1 MSTQHYYKDR
11 LGFDPAEARA
21 NGTRDGHNT
30 GADFKTFGGYE
41 ESLCKFKGIV
51 YTLNIY
57 QLIDER
63 DAIQKKTFTKWV
75 NKHLKKRYTCITV
88 CNNCSDDS
96 CCSPVRR
103 AGKQVRDLFE
113 DLRDGHNLL
122 SLLEVLS
129 GEHLPRE
136 RGRLRFHMLQNVQLT
151 LDFLRYRK
159 IKLVN
164 IRCEDIVDGN
174 PKLTLGLIWTI
185 ILHFQISDIMVGQ
198 AENLT
203 AKEALLRWARN
214 TTHKYPN
221 VEVKNFTTSWR
232 DGLAFV
238 AIIHRNS
245 EIIHS
250 RSASR
255 SGVSELGVTEPGGPE
270 PGGSEPGGPEP
281 GGSEPGGPESAPPD
295 LVDWRNLRQRTPRER
310 LETSFHVMEREY
322 GVTRLL
328 DPEDVDTP
336 EPDEKSL
343 ITYVSQLY
351 EIFPEP
357 PSIHPLFNIEAQ
369 RKLEEYREMAT
380 TLIHWIREHISI
392 MRDRHFPSNTV
403 ELKRMAQ
410 ESTRFRQEEV
420 PPRLRDKNSCQR
432 LYREIQKL
440 LDGTGFMED
449 ELVPELHYN
458 NVDSEWNKLMSLYQE
473 RDDALH
479 DSLSGADRLQRL
491 AEKVHREI
499 KQTEI
504 TLEEVEIRIEDEA
517 RRVERLHPMDAKRN
531 CDALD
536 GELAQCEDT
545 IKTLHT
551 DVKILREGKYH
562 EAPTLHKRVVKLEER
577 YVSVRTLFENR
588 LLIVLNN
595 RSFTQQ
601 ESYTTTK
608 RIVVSESR
616 LVETN
621 EHFRFLQDCINW
633 CKDKLKKLNDSEYGN
648 DLAAVEKEYDSHQK
662 EHKIIHQFHTN
673 VDQCAAAEN
682 NFNGEEHTVYINLL
696 SQLRKIYA
704 ELLSLSNK
712 RVSDLHSLLDFLQA
726 ATQELIW
733 LNEREEQELNRD
745 WANKSL
751 NITDVERYYEKLMGE
766 LEKRE
771 VQFSSVQDRG
781 NSLVIGHH
789 PASKTVEAYLAA
801 MQTQWQWLLE
811 LTLCLE
817 THLQHAS
824 HYHTF
829 FTDIANA
836 EQWVM
841 AQDEKLNTTF
851 SVTDFGLDDGEQLL
865 REMQDIREE
874 LAQFNATADELINR
888 AKTVVP
894 LKQRRQTLRQP
905 TTVTAICNYK
915 KMDMSINKGERCTV
929 HDNSNRVK
937 WSVVSNSGNKGMVP
951 GVCFTIPPPNQE
963 AIDSAEKLK
972 RQYERCIALWQKKQ
986 LRMRQNMIFATIKV
1000 VKSWDLAQFIAM
1012 GAEQR
1017 NAIRK
1022 ALNEDAEKLLQEG
1035 DPNDPQ
1041 LRRLKREIDE
1051 VNRLFDEFERRAN
1064 EPKPGAVLVEQCNS
1078 LKEYLDMME
1087 KMLIQRCLAGI
1098 PRDLDLLEQLVIEH
1112 KQFENDL
1119 SSHELEVESIQKN
1132 YQNLSRRTPAIQR
1145 TVESIT
1151 QQWDRIWALSHVYIE
1166 RMKCVEMV
1174 VTGIEEGSQVVSEIE
1189 LKLAEHQD
1197 LPDELDDLEREHQEL
1212 LNIQQVIHDHQALID
1227 RLLEECRN
1235 VRTLVVKSRPSQKIH
1250 PDVDKLEEDVRKLR
1264 IRWENICSQII
1275 ERLRSCEAACEL
1287 LTKYRNGHDI
1297 EKVELNDLEN
1307 GLRSQ
1312 KIEDLG
1318 PSEAELELERLRSM
1332 YMKIIEKKTSI
1343 EHVNTLG
1350 GRFIREAKIYDL
1362 RLSQYKASLED
1373 VHPSLDAS
1381 LSKRPRIQ
1389 SGGDKVIQ
1397 QLDKL
1402 NNQYQFIADET
1413 YDRIA
1418 KIYNRF
1424 QYEKNFTFQL
1434 EDLSPVSLEKT
1445 FRTELNLPDSRPD
1458 HSTPIIIDDDDSVYR
1473 ARSEAQMM
1481 VTRGSIPSQRRSSAT
1496 QLKESDSVD
1505 SHVATTTTHIGSSF
1519 QVTTTTSTRRMAA
1532 ATAASEAAELH
1543 LVHPVTGEKISFHQA
1558 VQDGLVD
1565 LTSGTLT
1572 HPSTGE
1578 NIPLSEAVERGY
1590 VSPILLQ
1597 HLDTPCGIIDP
1608 ATGRELTLLQ
1618 ATKRGLY
1625 SPEEGSFKDPT
1636 TGKLL
1641 TPEEASK
1648 IGFIILEKQAMIEKY
1663 RQCDA
1668 TIVDMV
1674 DSVNEIER
1682 RLAEQE
1688 PVSENPN
1695 GLRNQINTV
1704 KAIKDELDEMF
1715 RPLGTCL
1722 DGVRQVVNQGGDVL
1736 SREELESLDQAATLL
1751 KQRYDHCVVQADTTH
1766 RRLTTAMEEFSKYEK
1781 EIALFQTWLKQA
1793 TKTLLEKERLCSDLN
1808 KIKNHEQGCRDFLG
1822 DVIAH
1827 QADLRFITM
1836 ATQKFLDESS
1846 LYLRTVNNFRTS
1858 LPERYPL
1865 LQADPDS
1872 MVRDAADDVTA
1883 EFKDLLARA
1892 NKLVDKATS
1901 VGNKQRDYTE
1911 AIEKAT
1917 RWLKDTEVK
1926 VVRILQEPV
1935 GADPKG
1941 VQDQLDK
1948 AKAINNDV
1956 VAQSRLF
1963 DNCRAT
1969 SVSLLRAL
1977 EGELDAREQEAIEH
1991 PPEEL
1996 YERYAELADRLGYRC
2011 QELDTALVQCQG
2023 VQEGLDSLM
2032 SWLNSIDLQLKNASK
2047 PASLN
2052 RDRLDEQL
2060 REHRQLHADIM
2071 SHQASVVQI
2080 NDSAEALL
2088 TSASNARVAKKIE
2101 TKLRE
2106 LNTKFEKVVEKSEY
2120 RGQHLE
2126 IVSTQLDAFTV
2137 SVEHFE
2143 EWYIEIVEIVESR
2156 EVLSLDV
2163 ESYARKIDEIA
2174 RQRDSRSDDFD
2185 GMIRTGREMVTKK
2198 DVTDT
2203 APVKDKIKNLE
2214 GQWKELNDT
2223 LDERA
2228 RNGKERS
2235 EQLLAYEQLRDRCTQ
2250 WLTTTENTLDNA
2262 QPVGL
2267 DQEVVKRQVDDLKPL
2282 LKEYREYGTTFDKLN
2297 ELGNAYDA
2305 LLRGE
2310 RPESPSR
2317 RRSSVTPVKRPSI
2330 TSPLKSPVRRVS
2342 QDARS
2347 PSPSHKLMGFNGS
2360 GPLSPIPGGYASRRT
2375 SQEGFHLDDM
2385 SPIQKELMQVNNRY
2399 DMIGMRLND
2408 RQNELDVMKDELKK
2422 LADSIRSVTLALD
2435 KSERSMPREAV
2446 PTTKEEA
2453 DKHNR
2458 QCKSILDDLLEKQL
2472 SLDSLKNQVTELI
2485 KKRPT
2490 APGAD
2495 TLQDQADILNDRYRE
2510 LQGRLKDRLT
2520 FLEHTKD
2527 FLDSFD
2533 SLNNWLNS
2541 KDRMMSVLGPI
2552 ASDPRMVQM
2561 QAQQVQVLR
2570 DEFQAQE
2577 PKLGDLNDAGDKIIG
2592 VCEPN
2597 SMAAKKINDKLDSIN
2612 NKWTELIGQLDA
2624 RDSALNAASDAST
2637 DFYDNYNKLHD
2648 TLLKLGDDFD
2658 EVNANGADSA
2668 QQIEAVNTLGKGL
2681 ETARGSLIDLEGL
2694 GDHLISIL
2702 SDPSSKNDIKS
2713 KITQLNKMFNNLE
2726 KKLGN
2731 RKSELEASLRDEEMF
2746 GQQCQD
2752 IQEWLADQVAHL
2764 KDQLLVSAD
2773 RDTLSNQVGD
2783 FEPIYRDLMAKEHEV
2798 IMMINKGKEIVAKS
2812 SRKEL
2817 NRQLSETLD
2826 AIKKEWDNVRK
2837 TAVDRRTRLQ
2847 KCMDTCNKFH
2857 SLQDKFNPWLDKA
2870 EEKAHNLEP
2879 IAFTKKAIDKQIK
2892 EIQSF
2897 KNEVSRHS
2905 GEFENNRT
2913 GGEKFIS
2920 CTDTDHDGVHD
2931 ALAFMKERWD
2941 QLNAIVFAR
2950 AQDLDDVAAKLVDF
2964 NDKARDLDH
2973 TLQRCGDRLASL
2985 DTLAGTGKDAK
2996 SLERMKALLEET
3008 DALGKQ
3014 VDQVKNKGEDL
3025 CGAAEALGSD
3035 ANHIQDEVE
3044 RLADRYGDLKGKLE
3058 DRCHDLEEASQA
3070 VNQFGTL
3077 VKNMGQELTGLDDEL
3092 DRMGSVGR
3100 DVKTVTGQ
3108 IDQLQ
3113 SFLTKVD
3120 HKNDEIEDAKAALE
3134 DLVSQGFTNTNN
3146 RTAEDQIKQLRRQLK
3161 KIQDRCDVRGK
3172 DLDTVL
3178 KKLEN
3183 FYGKYNSVMDD
3194 INEADK
3200 DGESFK
3206 PVGADVDTI
3215 ITQQEEFKHF
3225 KGDRVEALGKQVN
3238 ECNKLGQ
3245 GLIQSAASGV
3255 NTQALENDIDGM
3267 NELWNK
3273 LKEMIGDREKAL
3285 DKGLMQSGKF
3295 QDALDSMLQWLGNFE
3310 EMMENQASISGE
3322 YSVVKAQAQEQKFLR
3337 KMLMDRQNEMQALLS
3352 MGRNLAADLEPSEK
3366 AAVEGQLD
3374 DLINRF
3380 DDANAR
3386 SQERMEALE
3395 ETLKVAKEFQ
3405 NKLNPITEWL
3415 DRTEKKLKEM
3425 STVPSDEEKIQR
3437 LLDEHDNLHDEILG
3451 QKPAFD
3457 DLTDV
3462 ATALMSLIG
3471 DDEANALADKLQATT
3486 DRYGQLVEDSEVL
3499 GRLLQESKIGLRHLV
3514 LTYEDLLSWMD
3525 EMEAR
3530 LSKYRILSVFVEK
3543 LLEQMD
3549 ELTDL
3554 GEEVVSHEK
3563 QVAEVMDAGSHLMK
3577 HISSDEALQ
3586 LKDKLDSIHRR
3597 YNDLSAKATDLHKAA
3612 NEALPLVQQFHSA
3625 HERLGS
3631 WMLSVEGQLQSIDSS
3646 GQGPLEE
3653 EIERLAQEIQENRPL
3668 VEAVNLVGPQLCQIS
3683 PGEGASNIETLV
3695 TRDNRRFEQ
3704 ICEQIQRRMERI
3716 HMSKQRSQEITQDID
3731 ELLGWFRE
3739 VEGQMREAEPPSVDP
3754 EEIRV
3759 QLKEHKALNDDVASQ
3774 KGRVRDV
3781 LSNAKKV
3788 LRESPHHED
3797 TSELREKMDDLK
3809 ETMESVSKLS
3819 SDRLSTL
3826 EQALPLAEHF
3836 FETHHELDDW
3846 LTAIESEAMVMDT
3859 PALRADKIIHQM
3871 ERNKT
3876 FLQSI
3881 GDHKPLLDKLNKTG
3895 GALLKLVNDEDGSKI
3910 QELLESD
3917 NERYNALKYA
3927 LRERGQALEDA
3938 LQETS
3943 QFSDKLD
3950 GMLSSLAETA
3960 DQVKNAEPISAHPEK
3975 IHEQVQENNGIID
3988 DLDRKESAFVAVK
4001 AAAEEVINKASRND
4015 PAVKDIKTKLDRLN
4029 KLWDMVQMAT
4039 TQRGQSLEDALAMAE
4054 KFWEELQNVMTA
4066 LKDLQETLKAQEPVA
4081 VEPQAIKQQREELS
4095 QIKNKID
4102 QTKPE
4107 VEQVR
4112 QTGRDLMTLCGEADK
4127 PEVKKNIEDLDY
4139 AWDNV
4144 TALYAK
4150 REENLIDA
4158 MEKAMEF
4165 HDTLRNMLEFLE
4177 KAEVKFIAMGAVAGD
4192 IEAIKGQI
4200 TQLHKFKDEVDP
4212 HMVKVEA
4219 LNRSLRRQ
4227 AQELKERTSPD
4238 QAAAIMEPL
4247 GEVNRRW
4254 DELLKGIVQRQ
4265 RSLEYALLKLGQFQH
4280 ALKELMVWIERTT
4293 KTVDDLKPVFGDP
4306 QVIEVELAKL
4316 KVTINDIQAHQSSV
4330 DTLNDAGRQ
4339 LIEADKGS
4347 EDASNTHKKLTEL
4360 NIKWSELQ
4368 DKANGKQND
4377 LESALREAQIFS
4389 AEIQDLLLWLGDIDA
4404 ALSSSKPVGG
4414 LPETAKEQLLR
4425 FMEIYEDLEENRS
4438 KVENTLQQ
4446 GQEYL
4451 KRSREGA
4458 ATNLNHS
4465 LRTLKQ
4471 RWESVM
4477 NRANDKKIKLE
4488 IALKEAKE
4496 FHDALQIF
4504 VDWLTEAENL
4514 LNAQQ
4519 PVSRVLDII
4528 LQQIEEHNS
4537 FKKDVTAHREVML
4550 SLDKKGT
4557 HLKYFSQKQDVILIK
4572 NLLVSVQH
4580 RWEKVVSKA
4589 AERTRALDLG
4599 FKEAKDFHDNWNEL
4613 VTWLDDAESTLD
4625 DLAANVGNDPEK
4637 IKAQIA
4643 KHKEFQKALGAKQ
4656 PSYDSTMKQG
4666 RGLQNKSP
4674 KSDEETLKQ
4683 MMTDLKN
4690 KWNSVCQKSVDRQ
4703 RKLEEALL
4711 FTGQFKDAT
4720 QALLD
4725 WLKKVELG
4733 LVEDGPVH
4741 GDLDTVMA
4749 LVEQHK
4755 AFCAELKNRSV
4766 QVESVRRT
4774 ADELLIKA
4782 SAEDAATIRS
4792 QITELV
4798 SSWEKVEVATEV
4810 RTRRLEEALQAA
4822 EQLHK
4827 VVHMLLDWLSD
4838 AEMKLRYAGPLPGG
4852 EEETRQQIA
4861 EHEAFLAELNQKER
4875 EKDDTI
4881 ALAEEILAKAHPDG
4895 VATIKHWITIIQSRW
4910 EEVMAWA
4917 RQRETRL
4924 ADHLRSLRDL
4934 AGLLDELM
4942 RWLVQAENNL
4952 TVLEAEPLPDDIPA
4966 IEGLITDHKEFMDE
4980 MQKKEPDVL
4989 SICKPTKPRPSL
5001 SQQGKKRSRASI
5013 GRESVSPGRESSP
5026 EYDYPSR
5033 RSSRISPDRE
5043 SSPGPKS
5050 RKSSRSS
5057 PAREI
5062 TPTREYPRPWM
5073 YGARTTPPRESSPG
5087 ADRERDWP
5095 LTHLRFATSTPTPS
5109 AAATAGGRK
5118 SSKASVREEPQIK
5131 NPQARALWEKWQ
5143 HVGFMAWERMRRL
5156 HDKLSYLHELEKLKN
5171 FSWEEWRK
5179 RFMKFM
5185 NHKKS
5190 RVTDLFRKM
5199 DSDNDGAV
5207 PREDFIDGILK
5218 TKFPTSRLEMGT
5230 VADIFDRNQDG
5241 YIDYQEFIAALR
5253 PDWERKGP
5261 LTDAERI
5268 DDEVQKQVAK
5278 CTCRQK
5284 FRVHQVGE
5292 GKYRF
5297 GDSQKLRL
5305 VRILRSTVM
5314 VRVGGGWVALDE
5326 FLVKNDPCRVCP
5338 SIPELEQVGDLELHE
5353 HGCPLRGKTSPAGS
5367 CRSSSKG
5374 RTNVELRE
5382 QFILA
5387 EGVSQSMTPFKS
5399 KPSPNSSVSSQSG
5412 TPAQQRSQSLPNSGP
5427 IMKVRERT
5435 AKSSAMGRTSFSAGT
5450 PDSSFSEEGGTSSF
5464 QGGKRK
5470 ASAPVTSR
5478 SSYNTSGESQ
5488 PGSRTGSRPPSRGP
5502 GSRPGSRP
5510 PSRAGSEVS
5519 LDSFDGGRTPM
5530 KRTPSFTG
5538 RTRAPSSQTSGVQ
5551 RSSSL
5556 RKASAPVKSSTG
5568 TVNGTGTRAISVS
5581 SRSRSMTR
5589 TPSASSIPVA
5599 VASSSRLYSP
5609 TLSSRLKEAGIRTK
5623 IPVLVS
5629 PASDWE
5635 RTNLSG
5641 STSNLNVAGTPLRS
5655 RTSSTTSLNSNHS
5668 TSKIPTL
5675 RQKMSATH
5683 TTTTSKT
5690 STTSRTRTPSGSS
5703 STGGSTKIVRK
5714 SSAASDT
5721 PSGAARKTGIVEPR
5735 RKL

>member
-1 MSTQHYYKDR
+1 
-11 LGFDPAEARA
+11 
-21 NGTRDGHNT
+21 
-30 GADFKTFGGYE
+30 
-41 ESLCKFKGIV
+41 
-51 YTLNIY
+51 
-57 QLIDER
+57 
-63 DAIQKKTFTKWV
+63 
-75 NKHLKKRYTCITV
+75 
-88 CNNCSDDS
+88 
-96 CCSPVRR
+96 
-103 AGKQVRDLFE
+103 
-113 DLRDGHNLL
+113 
-122 SLLEVLS
+122 
-129 GEHLPRE
+129 
-136 RGRLRFHMLQNVQLT
+136 
-151 LDFLRYRK
+151 
-159 IKLVN
+159 
-164 IRCEDIVDGN
+164 
-174 PKLTLGLIWTI
+174 
-185 ILHFQISDIMVGQ
+185 
-198 AENLT
+198 
-203 AKEALLRWARN
+203 
-214 TTHKYPN
+214 
-221 VEVKNFTTSWR
+221 
-232 DGLAFV
+232 
-238 AIIHRNS
+238 
-245 EIIHS
+245 
-250 RSASR
+250 
-255 SGVSELGVTEPGGPE
+255 
-270 PGGSEPGGPEP
+270 
-281 GGSEPGGPESAPPD
+281 
-295 LVDWRNLRQRTPRER
+295 
-310 LETSFHVMEREY
+310 
-322 GVTRLL
+322 
-328 DPEDVDTP
+328 
-336 EPDEKSL
+336 
-343 ITYVSQLY
+343 
-351 EIFPEP
+351 
-357 PSIHPLFNIEAQ
+357 
-369 RKLEEYREMAT
+369 
-380 TLIHWIREHISI
+380 
-392 MRDRHFPSNTV
+392 
-403 ELKRMAQ
+403 
-410 ESTRFRQEEV
+410 
-420 PPRLRDKNSCQR
+420 
-432 LYREIQKL
+432 
-440 LDGTGFMED
+440 
-449 ELVPELHYN
+449 
-458 NVDSEWNKLMSLYQE
+458 
-473 RDDALH
+473 
-479 DSLSGADRLQRL
+479 
-491 AEKVHREI
+491 
-499 KQTEI
+499 
-504 TLEEVEIRIEDEA
+504 
-517 RRVERLHPMDAKRN
+517 
-531 CDALD
+531 
-536 GELAQCEDT
+536 
-545 IKTLHT
+545 
-551 DVKILREGKYH
+551 
-562 EAPTLHKRVVKLEER
+562 
-577 YVSVRTLFENR
+577 
-588 LLIVLNN
+588 
-595 RSFTQQ
+595 
-601 ESYTTTK
+601 
-608 RIVVSESR
+608 
-616 LVETN
+616 
-621 EHFRFLQDCINW
+621 
-633 CKDKLKKLNDSEYGN
+633 
-648 DLAAVEKEYDSHQK
+648 
-662 EHKIIHQFHTN
+662 
-673 VDQCAAAEN
+673 
-682 NFNGEEHTVYINLL
+682 
-696 SQLRKIYA
+696 
-704 ELLSLSNK
+704 
-712 RVSDLHSLLDFLQA
+712 
-726 ATQELIW
+726 
-733 LNEREEQELNRD
+733 
-745 WANKSL
+745 
-751 NITDVERYYEKLMGE
+751 
-766 LEKRE
+766 
-771 VQFSSVQDRG
+771 
-781 NSLVIGHH
+781 
-789 PASKTVEAYLAA
+789 
-801 MQTQWQWLLE
+801 
-811 LTLCLE
+811 
-817 THLQHAS
+817 
-824 HYHTF
+824 
-829 FTDIANA
+829 
-836 EQWVM
+836 
-841 AQDEKLNTTF
+841 
-851 SVTDFGLDDGEQLL
+851 
-865 REMQDIREE
+865 
-874 LAQFNATADELINR
+874 
-888 AKTVVP
+888 
-894 LKQRRQTLRQP
+894 
-905 TTVTAICNYK
+905 
-915 KMDMSINKGERCTV
+915 
-929 HDNSNRVK
+929 
-937 WSVVSNSGNKGMVP
+937 
-951 GVCFTIPPPNQE
+951 
-963 AIDSAEKLK
+963 
-972 RQYERCIALWQKKQ
+972 
-986 LRMRQNMIFATIKV
+986 
-1000 VKSWDLAQFIAM
+1000 
-1012 GAEQR
+1012 
-1017 NAIRK
+1017 
-1022 ALNEDAEKLLQEG
+1022 
-1035 DPNDPQ
+1035 
-1041 LRRLKREIDE
+1041 
-1051 VNRLFDEFERRAN
+1051 
-1064 EPKPGAVLVEQCNS
+1064 
-1078 LKEYLDMME
+1078 
-1087 KMLIQRCLAGI
+1087 
-1098 PRDLDLLEQLVIEH
+1098 
-1112 KQFENDL
+1112 
-1119 SSHELEVESIQKN
+1119 
-1132 YQNLSRRTPAIQR
+1132 
-1145 TVESIT
+1145 
-1151 QQWDRIWALSHVYIE
+1151 
-1166 RMKCVEMV
+1166 
-1174 VTGIEEGSQVVSEIE
+1174 
-1189 LKLAEHQD
+1189 
-1197 LPDELDDLEREHQEL
+1197 
-1212 LNIQQVIHDHQALID
+1212 
-1227 RLLEECRN
+1227 
-1235 VRTLVVKSRPSQKIH
+1235 
-1250 PDVDKLEEDVRKLR
+1250 
-1264 IRWENICSQII
+1264 
-1275 ERLRSCEAACEL
+1275 
-1287 LTKYRNGHDI
+1287 
-1297 EKVELNDLEN
+1297 
-1307 GLRSQ
+1307 
-1312 KIEDLG
+1312 
-1318 PSEAELELERLRSM
+1318 
-1332 YMKIIEKKTSI
+1332 
-1343 EHVNTLG
+1343 
-1350 GRFIREAKIYDL
+1350 
-1362 RLSQYKASLED
+1362 
-1373 VHPSLDAS
+1373 
-1381 LSKRPRIQ
+1381 
-1389 SGGDKVIQ
+1389 
-1397 QLDKL
+1397 
-1402 NNQYQFIADET
+1402 
-1413 YDRIA
+1413 
-1418 KIYNRF
+1418 
-1424 QYEKNFTFQL
+1424 
-1434 EDLSPVSLEKT
+1434 
-1445 FRTELNLPDSRPD
+1445 
-1458 HSTPIIIDDDDSVYR
+1458 
-1473 ARSEAQMM
+1473 
-1481 VTRGSIPSQRRSSAT
+1481 
-1496 QLKESDSVD
+1496 
-1505 SHVATTTTHIGSSF
+1505 
-1519 QVTTTTSTRRMAA
+1519 
-1532 ATAASEAAELH
+1532 
-1543 LVHPVTGEKISFHQA
+1543 
-1558 VQDGLVD
+1558 
-1565 LTSGTLT
+1565 
-1572 HPSTGE
+1572 
-1578 NIPLSEAVERGY
+1578 
-1590 VSPILLQ
+1590 
-1597 HLDTPCGIIDP
+1597 
-1608 ATGRELTLLQ
+1608 
-1618 ATKRGLY
+1618 
-1625 SPEEGSFKDPT
+1625 
-1636 TGKLL
+1636 
-1641 TPEEASK
+1641 
-1648 IGFIILEKQAMIEKY
+1648 
-1663 RQCDA
+1663 
-1668 TIVDMV
+1668 
-1674 DSVNEIER
+1674 
-1682 RLAEQE
+1682 
-1688 PVSENPN
+1688 
-1695 GLRNQINTV
+1695 
-1704 KAIKDELDEMF
+1704 
-1715 RPLGTCL
+1715 
-1722 DGVRQVVNQGGDVL
+1722 
-1736 SREELESLDQAATLL
+1736 
-1751 KQRYDHCVVQADTTH
+1751 
-1766 RRLTTAMEEFSKYEK
+1766 
-1781 EIALFQTWLKQA
+1781 
-1793 TKTLLEKERLCSDLN
+1793 
-1808 KIKNHEQGCRDFLG
+1808 
-1822 DVIAH
+1822 
-1827 QADLRFITM
+1827 
-1836 ATQKFLDESS
+1836 
-1846 LYLRTVNNFRTS
+1846 
-1858 LPERYPL
+1858 
-1865 LQADPDS
+1865 
-1872 MVRDAADDVTA
+1872 
-1883 EFKDLLARA
+1883 
-1892 NKLVDKATS
+1892 
-1901 VGNKQRDYTE
+1901 
-1911 AIEKAT
+1911 
-1917 RWLKDTEVK
+1917 
-1926 VVRILQEPV
+1926 
-1935 GADPKG
+1935 
-1941 VQDQLDK
+1941 
-1948 AKAINNDV
+1948 
-1956 VAQSRLF
+1956 
-1963 DNCRAT
+1963 
-1969 SVSLLRAL
+1969 
-1977 EGELDAREQEAIEH
+1977 
-1991 PPEEL
+1991 
-1996 YERYAELADRLGYRC
+1996 
-2011 QELDTALVQCQG
+2011 
-2023 VQEGLDSLM
+2023 
-2032 SWLNSIDLQLKNASK
+2032 
-2047 PASLN
+2047 
-2052 RDRLDEQL
+2052 
-2060 REHRQLHADIM
+2060 M

-2088 TSASNARVAKKIE
+2088 TSASNVRVAKKIE

-2106 LNTKFEKVVEKSEY
+2106 LNTKFEKVVEKSES
-2120 RGQHLE
+2120 RGHHLE
-2126 IVSTQLDAFTV
+2126 IVSTQLDAFVV

-2163 ESYARKIDEIA
+2163 ESYAQKIEEIA
-2174 RQRDSRSDDFD
+2174 VQRDARSGDFD
-2185 GMIRTGREMVTKK
+2185 GMIKTGRDLVSKK

-2214 GQWKELNDT
+2214 GQWKELGDT

-2250 WLTTTENTLDNA
+2250 WITTTENTLDSS

-2267 DQEVVKRQVDDLKPL
+2267 EQEIIRKQVEDLKPL
-2282 LKEYREYGTTFDKLN
+2282 LREYREYGPTVDKLN

-2347 PSPSHKLMGFNGS
+2347 PSPSPKMMGFNGS
-2360 GPLSPIPGGYASRRT
+2360 GPMSPIPGGYASRRT
-2375 SQEGFHLDDM
+2375 SQEGYHLDDM

-2399 DMIGMRLND
+2399 DMIGMRLTD
-2408 RQNELDVMKDELKK
+2408 RQNDLDIMKDELKK
-2422 LADSIRSVTLALD
+2422 LAENIRSITLTLE

-2446 PTTKEEA
+2446 PTTREEA

-2458 QCKSILDDLLEKQL
+2458 QCKAILDDLLEKQPA
-2472 SLDSLKNQVTELI
+2472 LDSLKIQVAELI

-2495 TLQDQADILNDRYRE
+2495 ILKDQVDLISDRYKE
-2510 LQGRLKDRLT
+2510 LQGRLKDRLS

-2527 FLDSFD
+2527 FLESYD
-2533 SLNNWLNS
+2533 SLNNWLSS
-2541 KDRMMSVLGPI
+2541 KDRMMTVLGPI

-2577 PKLGDLNDAGDKIIG
+2577 PKLSDLNDSGDAIIG

-2597 SMAAKKINDKLDSIN
+2597 SMGAKKINDKLDAIN
-2612 NKWTELIGQLDA
+2612 NKWTELIGQLDT
-2624 RDSALNAASDAST
+2624 RNSALNAASDAST

-2648 TLLKLGDDFD
+2648 ALTKLGDDFD
-2658 EVNANGADSA
+2658 EVTAGGADSA
-2668 QQIEAVNTLGKGL
+2668 KQIEAVNALEKGL
-2681 ETARGSLIDLEGL
+2681 EKARGALIDLEGL
-2694 GDHLISIL
+2694 GEHLISIL
-2702 SDPSSKNDIKS
+2702 SDPSSKTDIKS
-2713 KITQLNKMFNNLE
+2713 KITQLNKMFNHLE

-2731 RKSELEASLRDEEMF
+2731 RKSELEASLRDEEVF
-2746 GQQCQD
+2746 GQSCQD

-2764 KDQLLVSAD
+2764 KDRLLVSAD
-2773 RDTLSNQVGD
+2773 RDLLSNQVSD
-2783 FEPIYRDLMAKEHEV
+2783 FEPIYKDLMAKEHEV
-2798 IMMINKGKEIVAKS
+2798 IMMINKGKDIVAKS
-2812 SRKEL
+2812 SRKDL
-2817 NRQLSETLD
+2817 NRQLSDTLD

-2847 KCMDTCNKFH
+2847 KCMDTCKKFH
-2857 SLQDKFNPWLDKA
+2857 SQQDKFNPWLDKA
-2870 EEKAHNLEP
+2870 EERVQSLEP
-2879 IAFTKKAIDKQIK
+2879 IAFAKKAIDKQIK

-2897 KNEVSRHS
+2897 KNEVSRRS
-2905 GEFENNRT
+2905 GEYENNRT
-2913 GGEKFIS
+2913 AGEKLIS
-2920 CTDTDHDGVHD
+2920 CTDTDHEGVED

-2941 QLNAIVFAR
+2941 HLNAVVFAR
-2950 AQDLDDVAAKLVDF
+2950 AQDLDDVAAKLADF

-2985 DTLAGTGKDAK
+2985 DALGGAGKDAK
-2996 SLERMKALLEET
+2996 SLERMKALLDET

-3014 VDQVKNKGEDL
+3014 VDQVKIKGEDL
-3025 CGAAEALGSD
+3025 CGAADALGSD
-3035 ANHIQDEVE
+3035 ANHIQEQVE
-3044 RLADRYGDLKGKLE
+3044 NLADRYGDLKGKLE

-3070 VNQFGTL
+3070 VNQFGAL
-3077 VKNMGQELTGLDDEL
+3077 VKNVGQELTSLDDEL
-3092 DRMGSVGR
+3092 DRMGPVGR
-3100 DVKTVTGQ
+3100 DRKTVSSQ

-3113 SFLTKVD
+3113 SFLSKVD
-3120 HKNDEIEDAKAALE
+3120 HKNEEIEDAKAALD
-3134 DLVSQGFTNTNN
+3134 DLVTQGFTGPNN
-3146 RTAEDQIKQLRRQLK
+3146 RAAEDQIKQLGRQLK
-3161 KIQDRCDVRGK
+3161 KIQDRCDTRAK
-3172 DLDTVL
+3172 ELDTVL
-3178 KKLEN
+3178 KKLDN
-3183 FYGKYNSVMDD
+3183 FYNKYNSVMDD
-3194 INEADK
+3194 IQEADK
-3200 DGESFK
+3200 EGDTFK

-3215 ITQQEEFKHF
+3215 IAQQEEFKHF
-3225 KGDRVEALGKQVN
+3225 KGERVEVLGKQVT

-3255 NTQALENDIDGM
+3255 NTQDLENDIDAM
-3267 NELWNK
+3267 NESWNK
-3273 LKEMIGDREKAL
+3273 LKVMIGDREKAL

-3310 EMMENQASISGE
+3310 EMMENQAPISGE

-3337 KMLMDRQNEMQALLS
+3337 KMLIDRQNEMQSLLA

-3374 DLINRF
+3374 DLLNRF
-3380 DDANAR
+3380 DDASAR

-3425 STVPSDEEKIQR
+3425 STVPSDEEKIQK

-3499 GRLLQESKIGLRHLV
+3499 GRLLQESKVGLRHLV

-3563 QVAEVMDAGSHLMK
+3563 QVAEVMDAGSNLMK

-3612 NEALPLVQQFHSA
+3612 NEALPLVQQFHNA

-3646 GQGPLEE
+3646 GQGLLEE
-3653 EIERLAQEIQENRPL
+3653 EIERLAHEIQENRPL

-3716 HMSKQRSQEITQDID
+3716 HMSKQRSQEVTQDID

-3739 VEGQMREAEPPSVDP
+3739 VEGQIREAEPPSVDP
-3754 EEIRV
+3754 EEIRI

-3836 FETHHELDDW
+3836 FDTHHELDDW
-3846 LTAIESEAMVMDT
+3846 LAVMENEAMVMDT
-3859 PALRADKIIHQM
+3859 PALRADQIIRQM

-3895 GALLKLVNDEDGSKI
+3895 GALLKLVNDEDGAKI

-3917 NERYNALKYA
+3917 NDRYNALKYA

-3943 QFSDKLD
+3943 KFSDKLD

-3988 DLDRKESAFVAVK
+3988 DLDRKESAFAAVK
-4001 AAAEEVINKASRND
+4001 AAAEDVISKASRND

-4039 TQRGQSLEDALAMAE
+4039 TQRGQSLEDALSMAE
-4054 KFWEELQNVMTA
+4054 KFWDELQNVMTA

-4095 QIKNKID
+4095 QIKSKID

-4177 KAEVKFIAMGAVAGD
+4177 KAEDKFNGMGPIAGD
-4192 IEAIKGQI
+4192 IEAIKEQI
-4200 TQLHKFKDEVDP
+4200 NQLHKFKDEVDP

-4219 LNRSLRRQ
+4219 LNRQ
-4227 AQELKERTSPD
+4227 AQELKERTSAD
-4238 QAAAIMEPL
+4238 QAAAIMKPL

-4254 DELLKGIVQRQ
+4254 DELLKGIVERQ
-4265 RSLEYALLKLGQFQH
+4265 RNLEYALLKLGQFQH
-4280 ALKELMVWIERTT
+4280 ALKELMIWIERTT

-4347 EDASNTHKKLTEL
+4347 EDASNTQKKLAEL
-4360 NIKWSELQ
+4360 SKKWSELQ

-4377 LESALREAQIFS
+4377 LENALREAQIFT

-4425 FMEIYEDLEENRS
+4425 FMEIYDDLEENRS
-4438 KVENTLQQ
+4438 KVEATLQQ

-4477 NRANDKKIKLE
+4477 NRASDKKIKLE
-4488 IALKEAKE
+4488 IALKEATE
-4496 FHDALQIF
+4496 FHEALQAF

-4514 LNAQQ
+4514 LNSQQ

-4528 LQQIEEHNS
+4528 LIQIEEHNS

-4613 VTWLDDAESTLD
+4613 VTWLDDAENTLD

-4643 KHKEFQKALGAKQ
+4643 KHKEFQKSLGAKQ
-4656 PSYDSTMKQG
+4656 PAYDSTMKQG
-4666 RGLQNKSP
+4666 RGLQNKAP

-4733 LVEDGPVH
+4733 LVDDGPVH

-4755 AFCAELKNRSV
+4755 AFCIELKNRSV
-4766 QVESVRRT
+4766 QVQSVHRT

-4782 SAEDAATIRS
+4782 SAEDAVTIRS
-4792 QITELV
+4792 QISELV
-4798 SSWEKVEVATEV
+4798 SSWERVETATEI

-4838 AEMKLRYAGPLPGG
+4838 AEMKLRYAGPLPDG

-4861 EHEAFLAELNQKER
+4861 EHEAFLSELNRKEK

-4881 ALAEEILAKAHPDG
+4881 ALAEDILAKAHPDG

-4917 RQRETRL
+4917 KQRETRL

-4942 RWLVQAENNL
+4942 RWLLQAESNL
-4952 TVLEAEPLPDDIPA
+4952 TILEAEPLPDDIPA
-4966 IEGLITDHKEFMDE
+4966 IEALITDHKEFMDE

-5001 SQQGKKRSRASI
+5001 SQQGKKRSRASL
-5013 GRESVSPGRESSP
+5013 G
-5026 EYDYPSR
+5026 
-5033 RSSRISPDRE
+5033 RISPDRE

-5050 RKSSRSS
+5050 RKSS
-5057 PAREI
+5057 
-5062 TPTREYPRPWM
+5062 
-5073 YGARTTPPRESSPG
+5073 
-5087 ADRERDWP
+5087 
-5095 LTHLRFATSTPTPS
+5095 
-5109 AAATAGGRK
+5109 K
-5118 SSKASVREEPQIK
+5118 VSVREEPQIK

-5268 DDEVQKQVAK
+5268 DDEVQKQVSK

-5326 FLVKNDPCRVCP
+5326 FLVKNDPCRAHFVMA
-5338 SIPELEQVGDLELHE
+5338 ELMPLFEQIRQSDCEGSHSATLCTIRVGHSVGAVFHRSDSS
-5353 HGCPLRGKTSPAGS
+5353 T
-5367 CRSSSKG
+5367 SSS
-5374 RTNVELRE
+5374 
-5382 QFILA
+5382 
-5387 EGVSQSMTPFKS
+5387 M
-5399 KPSPNSSVSSQSG
+5399 
-5412 TPAQQRSQSLPNSGP
+5412 
-5427 IMKVRERT
+5427 VRERT

-5450 PDSSFSEEGGTSSF
+5450 PDSSFSEEGGSSF
-5464 QGGKRK
+5464 HLHGGKRK

-5478 SSYNTSGESQ
+5478 SSYNTSADSQ
-5488 PGSRTGSRPPSRGP
+5488 PGSRSGSRPPSRGP

-5519 LDSFDGGRTPM
+5519 LDSYDGGRTPT

-5538 RTRAPSSQTSGVQ
+5538 RTRGAPSSQTSGVQ

-5581 SRSRSMTR
+5581 SR
-5589 TPSASSIPVA
+5589 
-5599 VASSSRLYSP
+5599 LYSP
-5609 TLSSRLKEAGIRTK
+5609 TLSSRLKEAGIRT
-5623 IPVLVS
+5623 
-5629 PASDWE
+5629 
-5635 RTNLSG
+5635 NLSG
-5641 STSNLNVAGTPLRS
+5641 STSNLNVPGTPLRS

-5675 RQKMSATH
+5675 RQKMST
-5683 TTTTSKT
+5683 TQTTTSKT

-5703 STGGSTKIVRK
+5703 STGGSTKVARK
-5714 SSAASDT
+5714 PSAASET
-5721 PSGAARKTGIVEPR
+5721 PPGATRKTGIVEPR